1 MKYVLDFTLFI
12 FYTLLWEL
20 RAPIGMG
27 GEMLWNIYYLLQNLL
42 ILHLNIEN

>member
-1 MKYVLDFTLFI
+1 MKYVFGLKF

-20 RAPIGMG
+20 REPIGMG
-27 GEMLWNIYYLLQNLL
+27 GEIIWNIYYLLQNLL